1 MRVMSSTSHYPAHET
16 HSLRRVLGPISVACV
31 GMGAAI
37 GSGIFATPGEAARH
51 LESPWVIL
59 LAWVAAGVITLL
71 QTLVTAE
78 LATRFP
84 KAGGEYQYLKAAY
97 GEFAGFF
104 FGWSFVVFI
113 LGGGAGTIAALFG
126 GFAAELAGI
135 ETAWASPMFGCA
147 AVVAVV
153 IVNAAGLR
161 AGAVTQNLLTIA
173 KVAALVGIAGGAM
186 IVAGRW
192 APASSEGTAST
203 TGEGWMSAF
212 FMAMLPVF
220 WSYTGATD
228 SAKLAE
234 ETRDVR
240 RALPVALCGSAL
252 ALTVVY
258 VLYNYALLCA
268 MPPEVMAGKRSVPS
282 LVFERAGVGYLGNL
296 LLAISALVCLGAV
309 SSTILA
315 NVRVMYAMARD
326 GLAPRMFGRM
336 SEGQSPIAA
345 LVLGGALA
353 CAFVVNRSFE
363 QILRI
368 YFMASTVLFGLAYLS
383 LIVFR
388 RRERGGAQAADVF
401 RLPAGPWIALGLVV
415 LEAALAVNIV
425 VADIRNR
432 TRDSLWT
439 LAFLG
444 AMAVFYVLWKRM
456 GWGHAETLGH

>member
-1 MRVMSSTSHYPAHET
+1 MIESNPGSSPSPPHA
-16 HSLRRVLGPISVACV
+16 LRRVLGPVSVACV

-51 LESPWVIL
+51 LASPWLIL
-59 LAWVAAGVITLL
+59 LVWLAAGVITLL

-84 KAGGEYQYLKAAY
+84 KAGGEYQYLKEAY

-135 ETAWASPMFGCA
+135 NSAWASPAFGCA
-147 AVVAVV
+147 AVAAVV

-173 KVAALVGIAGGAM
+173 KVAALVGIAAGAM
-186 IVAGRW
+186 IIARRW
-192 APASSEGTAST
+192 TPAPSEGPAAAY
-203 TGEGWMSAF
+203 GEGWMSAF

-240 RALPVALCGSAL
+240 RALPRALCGTAL

-282 LVFERAGVGYLGNL
+282 LVFERAGIGYLGNL
-296 LLAISALVCLGAV
+296 LLGISALVCLGAV

-315 NVRVMYAMARD
+315 NVRVMFAMARD

-388 RRERGGAQAADVF
+388 RREGRGVSSTDVF
-401 RLPAGPWIALGLVV
+401 RLPAGPWIAGGLVI

-425 VADIRNR
+425 MADIRNR

-439 LAFLG
+439 LAFLA

-456 GWGHAETLGH
+456 GWGRVETGQ

>member
-16 HSLRRVLGPISVACV
+16 HSLRRVLGPVSVACV

-51 LESPWVIL
+51 LASPWVIL
-59 LAWVAAGVITLL
+59 LAWVAAGLITLL

-84 KAGGEYQYLKAAY
+84 KAGGEYQYLKEAY

-126 GFAAELAGI
+126 GFAAELTGI
-135 ETAWASPMFGCA
+135 ESPWASPMLGCA
-147 AVVAVV
+147 AVAAVV

-161 AGAVTQNLLTIA
+161 AGAVTQNLLTIT
-173 KVAALVGIAGGAM
+173 KVAALVGIAVGAM

-296 LLAISALVCLGAV
+296 LLGISALVCLGAV

-326 GLAPRMFGRM
+326 GLAPRTFGRM

-415 LEAALAVNIV
+415 LEAALALNIV
-425 VADIRNR
+425 VADFRNG
-432 TRDSLWT
+432 TQDSLWT
-439 LAFLG
+439 LAFLA

-456 GWGHAETLGH
+456 SWGRAETGQ